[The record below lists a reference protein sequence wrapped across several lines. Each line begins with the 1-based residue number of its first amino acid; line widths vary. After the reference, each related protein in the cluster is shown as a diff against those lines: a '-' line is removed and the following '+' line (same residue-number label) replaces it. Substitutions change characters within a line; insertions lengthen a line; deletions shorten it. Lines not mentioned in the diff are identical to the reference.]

1 MRHITIYHNV
11 FMWLAA
17 FLTFFVA
24 ARILQ
29 FVQYNRRM
37 SRLSMVLKLSAVELS
52 MYGIIIGI
60 LLTTFA
66 LVSIIVT

>member
-1 MRHITIYHNV
+1 MQHITIYHNV

-17 FLTFFVA
+17 LLTFIVT

-29 FVQYNRRM
+29 FVQFNRRM
-37 SRLSMVLKLSAVELS
+37 SRLGLVLKISAVEIS
-52 MYGIIIGI
+52 MYGVIIGI
-60 LLTTFA
+60 LLTAFA